1 MMIYKT
7 AVLTIAGLLMAGCM
21 GGASAPVA
29 SQAPVTAVPV
39 GRVESSA
46 LPPPT
51 GAAASAATAA
61 PTATSSPV
69 AVSARSPSSAP
80 SRFEVDGMRTAPGAR
95 ESASVT
101 NVSRVSTGAPTGGN
115 ALGGTIVSGQT
126 AGAIPTTI
134 DRNREPV
141 RVRSTA
147 PRDPLGPGTAPPIIA
162 PELRDTTGRTI
173 RNRQEVQF

>member
-1 MMIYKT
+1 MTYKI
-7 AVLTIAGLLMAGCM
+7 AVLTFAGLLMAGCM
-21 GGASAPVA
+21 GGTNAPVA

-39 GRVESSA
+39 GRVETSA
-46 LPPPT
+46 LPPAA
-51 GAAASAATAA
+51 GAGATVVAIAPSGSTSAV
-61 PTATSSPV
+61 P
-69 AVSARSPSSAP
+69 VSARPQASAP
-80 SRFEVDGMRTAPGAR
+80 SRMEVDGMRTAPGAR
-95 ESASVT
+95 ESASLT
-101 NVSRVSTGAPTGGN
+101 NVSRVSTGAPTAGN
-115 ALGGTIVSGQT
+115 PLGGTIVSGQT

-147 PRDPLGPGTAPPIIA
+147 PRDPLGPGTPPPIVA

>member
-1 MMIYKT
+1 MTYKT
-7 AVLTIAGLLMAGCM
+7 AVLTIAGLLMAGCL

-61 PTATSSPV
+61 PRDTR
-69 AVSARSPSSAP
+69 RSPS
-80 SRFEVDGMRTAPGAR
+80 
-95 ESASVT
+95 SASVT

-147 PRDPLGPGTAPPIIA
+147 PRDPLGPGTAPA
-162 PELRDTTGRTI
+162 ATS
-173 RNRQEVQF
+173 

>member
-1 MMIYKT
+1 MTYKT
-7 AVLTIAGLLMAGCM
+7 AVLTFTGLLMAGCM
-21 GGASAPVA
+21 GGAGAPVA
-29 SQAPVTAVPV
+29 SQAPVAAVPV
-39 GRVESSA
+39 ARVESSA

-51 GAAASAATAA
+51 GTAA
-61 PTATSSPV
+61 PAPAAAPVATSSTV
-69 AVSARSPSSAP
+69 AVSARPQSSAP

-115 ALGGTIVSGQT
+115 ALGGTIVSGQS
-126 AGAIPTTI
+126 AGSIPTTI

-147 PRDPLGPGTAPPIIA
+147 PRDPLGPGTPPPVIA

-173 RNRQEVQF
+173 RNRQEVRF